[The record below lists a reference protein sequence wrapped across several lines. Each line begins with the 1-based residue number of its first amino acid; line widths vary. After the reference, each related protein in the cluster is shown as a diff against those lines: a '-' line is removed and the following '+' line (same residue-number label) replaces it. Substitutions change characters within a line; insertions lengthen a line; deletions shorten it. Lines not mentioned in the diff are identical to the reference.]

1 MLMENKKRPLK
12 TSSTSYALWLLG
24 KRAHSQAELAAKLKQ
39 RGYEPSA
46 VETALK
52 DVAVYLNDEA
62 FALSRIRYRVVY
74 SKWGKGR
81 IGQELVAK
89 GLTEATIN
97 RAFAAWAEDDENK
110 ASWQDQAATL
120 LERRFGKYTGR
131 LEQKD
136 YAKRVNFLVR
146 RGFDFAQAQAAV
158 AALRQDE

>member
-1 MLMENKKRPLK
+1 MEKTKRPLK

-24 KRAHSQAELAAKLKQ
+24 KRAHSRAELEGKLKQ
-39 RGYEPSA
+39 RGYELSA
-46 VETALK
+46 VEVALK
-52 DVAVYLNDEA
+52 EVAAYLNDDA
-62 FALSRIRYRVVY
+62 FAQSRIRYRAVY

-81 IGQELVAK
+81 ITQELAAK

-97 RAFAAWAEDDENK
+97 RAFAAWAEDAENK
-110 ASWQDQAATL
+110 TSWQDQAASL

-158 AALRQDE
+158 AALRHDE